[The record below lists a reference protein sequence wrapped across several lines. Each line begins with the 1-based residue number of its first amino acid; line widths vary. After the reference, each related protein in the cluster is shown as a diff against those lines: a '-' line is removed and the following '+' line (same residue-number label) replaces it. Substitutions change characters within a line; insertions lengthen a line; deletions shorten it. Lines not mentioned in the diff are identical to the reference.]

1 MVKAKPKYKFYRQTE
16 KIKEIIKAKH
26 DPIKEWHA
34 DPKGYFLIRVD
45 EKKKRIEAGFCT
57 YKHVITKMIYGDNA
71 IEIYNTIVK
80 KRLITRL
87 EHAAYLGKEL
97 YKAELA
103 LKYGKR
109 YRQEFPLEFS
119 DKVKVKLKDS

>member
-1 MVKAKPKYKFYRQTE
+1 MVKPKYKFYRQTE
-16 KIKEIIKAKH
+16 NIKEIIKAGPE
-26 DPIKEWHA
+26 PIKEWHP
-34 DPKGYFLIRVD
+34 DLKGYFLIRVN

-57 YKHVITKMIYGDNA
+57 YKHVITKMIYGANA

-80 KRLITRL
+80 KKMISRL

-103 LKYGKR
+103 LKYGKL
-109 YRQEFPLEFS
+109 YRQEFPLGFS
-119 DKVKVKLKDS
+119 DKVKIKVKDS

>member
-1 MVKAKPKYKFYRQTE
+1 MAKKPRYKFFKQTE

-34 DPKGYFLIRVD
+34 DPKGYFLIRVN
-45 EKKKRIEAGFCT
+45 EKRKRIEAGFCT
-57 YKHVITKMIYGDNA
+57 YKHIITKMVHGTNA
-71 IEIYNTIVK
+71 IEIYNSIVK
-80 KRLITRL
+80 KRLISRL

-103 LKYGKR
+103 LKYGKK

-119 DKVKVKLKDS
+119 DVKKVVLKDS